1 LNSNGDRQKT
11 LIRDSFCYFLVEI
24 MLLFLYNDSGEAMTD
39 KKIKKIPYGLAA
51 YDRLIKTNCYY
62 VDKTMYLA
70 EIENAGDYLFFIR
83 PRRFGKSLFASVM
96 EAYYDVYYKDRFEE
110 LFKNTWIYRNPTE
123 ERGDYL
129 MLKFNFSMVDP
140 GVDRVETS
148 FLNHVR
154 GRALSFLR
162 KYSNYLIKD
171 LDYFK
176 KSIEESRSAPD
187 ILSII
192 RDICKDS
199 HQKSY
204 AVIDE
209 YDNFANTILSTVGE
223 KAYHDLT
230 HGEGFFRS
238 FFNVLKGGTDGIEAP
253 FTRLF
258 LTGVSPVTLD
268 DVTSGFNIGKNI
280 SLQPNFNRMLGFT
293 TDDVIEMIEYY
304 KTNGMIN
311 HPTDLLL
318 EIMTEWYGNYLFS
331 IDDENRLFNSDM
343 VLYFMDNYLNRQ
355 KLPNNLID
363 RNVRIDYGKL
373 RHLIIVEKGENKTFN
388 GNFNRLKEIIE
399 KGETSA
405 ELQEGFPLEELVD
418 EDNFVSLLFYFG
430 LLSIVRSELNEQV
443 LEIPNETI
451 RRLYYDYIKKVYD
464 DTGIF
469 SLNLSMYSRL
479 MKEMASKGKWK
490 PLLDYIT
497 GLMQESMGL
506 RDLITGEKSI
516 QAFLNVYLGLSDL
529 YIIHS
534 EKEMNKG
541 FADIAMEPFL
551 VRYPGVKY
559 SYVIE
564 IKYIKPKKGRKPDP
578 AEIEQLKASA
588 EEQLKKYSADE
599 KFRKNIEKTTLIKL
613 VLIFSGHRL
622 IYRRKVD

>member
-1 LNSNGDRQKT
+1 MK
-11 LIRDSFCYFLVEI
+11 
-24 MLLFLYNDSGEAMTD
+24 D
-39 KKIKKIPYGLAA
+39 KKIKQIPYGVAS
-51 YDRLIKTNCYY
+51 YDRIITKNCYY

-70 EIENAGDYLFFIR
+70 EIENSGDYLFFIR

-110 LFKNTWIYRNPTE
+110 LFKGTWIYENPTQ
-123 ERGDYL
+123 ERGAYL
-129 MLKFNFSMVDP
+129 VLKFNFSMVDP
-140 GVDRVETS
+140 APGKVEAS
-148 FLNHVR
+148 FLHHIKSK
-154 GRALSFLR
+154 ALLFLD
-162 KYSNYLIKD
+162 KYSDYLEKSEE
-171 LDYFK
+171 YFK
-176 KSIEESRSAPD
+176 RSIEESSSAPD
-187 ILSII
+187 ILSSLG
-192 RDICKDS
+192 DLCKKS

-204 AVIDE
+204 AIIDE
-209 YDNFANTILSTVGE
+209 YDNFTNTILSTIGE
-223 KAYHDLT
+223 KAYYDLT

-238 FFNVLKGGTDGIEAP
+238 FFNVLKGGTDGMGAP
-253 FTRLF
+253 FSRLF

-280 SLQPNFNRMLGFT
+280 SLRPNFNRMLGFT

-304 KTNGMIN
+304 RSNGMIN
-311 HPTDLLL
+311 HPTDYLL

-331 IDDENRLFNSDM
+331 IDDEVRLFNSDM
-343 VLYFMDNYLNRQ
+343 VLYFIDNYLNRQ
-355 KLPNNLID
+355 KLPDNLID

-373 RHLIIVEKGENKTFN
+373 RHLIIVEKSKNKTFN
-388 GNFNRLKEIIE
+388 GNFQRLKEIIE

-418 EDNFVSLLFYFG
+418 ENNFISLLFYFG
-430 LLSIVRSELNEQV
+430 LLSIVKSELNEQV

-451 RRLYYDYIKKVYD
+451 RRLYYDYIKKGYD

-469 SLNLSMYSRL
+469 SLNLSRYSRL
-479 MKEMASKGKWK
+479 MKEMASEGKWE
-490 PLLDYIT
+490 PLLHYIT

-541 FADIAMEPFL
+541 FADIVMEPFL
-551 VRYPGVKY
+551 ARYPGVKY

-564 IKYIKPKKGRKPDP
+564 IKYIKPGKGQEPDP
-578 AEIEQLKASA
+578 AKIEPLKAEA

-599 KFRKNIEKTTLIKL
+599 KFKKNLEKTTLIKL

-622 IYRRKVD
+622 VHMGKVE

>member
-1 LNSNGDRQKT
+1 
-11 LIRDSFCYFLVEI
+11 
-24 MLLFLYNDSGEAMTD
+24 MTD
-39 KKIKKIPYGLAA
+39 KKIKQIPYGVAS
-51 YDRLIKTNCYY
+51 YDRIIAKNGYY

-110 LFKNTWIYRNPTE
+110 LFKGKWIHENPTK
-123 ERGDYL
+123 ERGTYL
-129 MLKFNFSMVDP
+129 VLKFNFSVVDP
-140 GVDRVETS
+140 APDKVDTS
-148 FLNHVR
+148 FLHHIKSK
-154 GRALSFLR
+154 ALLFLD
-162 KYSNYLIKD
+162 KYADYLEKGEK
-171 LDYFK
+171 YFK
-176 KSIEESRSAPD
+176 QIIEKSTSASD
-187 ILSII
+187 ILSSLG
-192 RDICKDS
+192 DLCKKS

-204 AVIDE
+204 AIIDE
-209 YDNFANTILSTVGE
+209 YDNFTNTILSTLGE
-223 KAYHDLT
+223 KAYYDLT

-238 FFNVLKGGTDGIEAP
+238 FFSVLKGGTDGMEAP

-280 SLQPNFNRMLGFT
+280 SLQPDFNRMLGFT

-304 KTNGMIN
+304 RSNSMID
-311 HPTDLLL
+311 HPTDYLLK
-318 EIMTEWYGNYLFS
+318 IMTEWYGNYRFS
-331 IDDENRLFNSDM
+331 KKDEKKLFNSDM
-343 VLYFMDNYLNRQ
+343 VLYFLDHYMLG
-355 KLPNNLID
+355 KELPDNLID

-373 RHLIIVEKGENKTFN
+373 RHLIIVEKGKNKNFN
-388 GNFNRLKEIIE
+388 GNFQRLKEIIE
-399 KGETSA
+399 KGETSG

-418 EDNFVSLLFYFG
+418 ENNFISLLFYFG

-451 RRLYYDYIKKVYD
+451 RRLYYDYIKKGYE

-469 SLNLSMYSRL
+469 SLNLSMYSHL
-479 MKEMASKGKWK
+479 MKEMASGGKWE
-490 PLLDYIT
+490 PLLHYIT
-497 GLMQESMGL
+497 GQMQESMGL

-541 FADIAMEPFL
+541 FADIVMEPFL
-551 VRYPGVKY
+551 ARYPGVKY
-559 SYVIE
+559 SYIIE
-564 IKYIKPKKGRKPDP
+564 IKYIKPQKGQKRDP
-578 AEIEQLKASA
+578 AKIDQLKAEA
-588 EEQLKKYSADE
+588 EEQLKKYGADG
-599 KFRKNIEKTTLIKL
+599 KFKKNLEKTTLIKL

-622 IYRRKVD
+622 VHMGKVG

>member
-1 LNSNGDRQKT
+1 MKDNN
-11 LIRDSFCYFLVEI
+11 
-24 MLLFLYNDSGEAMTD
+24 
-39 KKIKKIPYGLAA
+39 IKQIPYGVAS
-51 YDRLIKTNCYY
+51 YDRIINNNCYY
-62 VDKTMYLA
+62 VDKTMYLP

-110 LFKNTWIYRNPTE
+110 LFKGTWIYRNPTK
-123 ERGDYL
+123 ERGAYL
-129 MLKFNFSMVDP
+129 VLKFNFSMVNPALDK
-140 GVDRVETS
+140 VEDS
-148 FLNHVR
+148 FLNHVQ
-154 GRALSFLR
+154 GIAFSFVR
-162 KYSNYLIKD
+162 KYANYLVTD
-171 LDYFK
+171 LDHYK
-176 KSIEESRSAPD
+176 KKINQSRTASD
-187 ILSII
+187 ILFTLKQLCI
-192 RDICKDS
+192 DS

-204 AVIDE
+204 AIIDE
-209 YDNFANTILSTVGE
+209 YDNFTNTILSTVGE
-223 KAYHDLT
+223 KAYYDLT

-238 FFNVLKGGTDGIEAP
+238 FFNVLKGGADGMEAP

-293 TDDVIEMIEYY
+293 TDDVIQMIEYY
-304 KTNGMIN
+304 RSNGMIH
-311 HPTDLLL
+311 HPTDYLLD
-318 EIMTEWYGNYLFS
+318 IMTQWYGNYLFS
-331 IDDENRLFNSDM
+331 VDDETRLFNSDM
-343 VLYFMDNYLNRQ
+343 VLYFIDNYLIRQ
-355 KLPNNLID
+355 KLPDHLID

-373 RHLIIVEKGENKTFN
+373 RHLIIVGKGKNKTFN
-388 GNFNRLKEIIE
+388 GNFQRLKEIIE

-418 EDNFVSLLFYFG
+418 EDNFISLLFYFG

-443 LEIPNETI
+443 MEIPNETI
-451 RRLYYDYIKKVYD
+451 RRLYYDYIKKGYED
-464 DTGIF
+464 IGIF

-479 MKEMASKGKWK
+479 MKEMAAKGEWK
-490 PLLDYIT
+490 PLLHYIT

-541 FADIAMEPFL
+541 FPDIVMEPFL
-551 VRYPGVKY
+551 ARYPGVKY

-564 IKYIKPKKGRKPDP
+564 IKYNKPKKGQKPDP
-578 AEIEQLKASA
+578 AKIEQLKADA
-588 EEQLKKYSADE
+588 EEQLKKYGADK
-599 KFRKNIEKTTLIKL
+599 KFKKNLGKTTLIKL
-613 VLIFSGHRL
+613 MMIFSGHRL
-622 IYRRKVD
+622 VHIGKVD